1 MEESKQSQ
9 EKGEEVSTRIGH
21 NECVSKD
28 GCDISNKQIRVMEE
42 RSGADPKQRTRENTT
57 KKHATPE

>member
-28 GCDISNKQIRVMEE
+28 GCDISNKKVRVMEE
-42 RSGADPKQRTRENTT
+42 R
-57 KKHATPE
+57 